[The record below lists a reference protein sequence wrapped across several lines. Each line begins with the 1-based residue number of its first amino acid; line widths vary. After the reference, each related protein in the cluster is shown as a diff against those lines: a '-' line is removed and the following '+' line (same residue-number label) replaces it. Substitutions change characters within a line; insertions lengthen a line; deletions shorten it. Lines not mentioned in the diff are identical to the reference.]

1 MRIIIEYGNDFTEK
15 ELKMSSMDE
24 DQPGAARLQEVSD
37 CFSRPNLL
45 KEMNDRAFIGLREW
59 ETKVVETYFPKS
71 GSVLDIGC
79 GAGREAIALTKQGN
93 SVTGVDVSQAQLEL
107 AKANACQAGL
117 EIQFA
122 RVDGLHLPEGPYDA
136 IVLWA
141 QLLGNIADP
150 ADQRALLE
158 NCRRVLRHGGILSAS
173 GHHKAL
179 CQKESPHATDEN
191 WLYPYSWNDLRYHLF
206 TPETFEQLI
215 REAGFTIL
223 LTEVPPSLP
232 VILHTIAQR

>member
-1 MRIIIEYGNDFTEK
+1 
-15 ELKMSSMDE
+15 MSRMDE

-37 CFSRPNLL
+37 CFSRSNLL
-45 KEMNDRAFIGLREW
+45 KEMNDRAFSGLREW
-59 ETKVVETYFPKS
+59 EAKVVETYFPKR
-71 GSVLDIGC
+71 GAVLDIGC
-79 GAGREAIALTKQGN
+79 GAGREAIALAQRGYAM
-93 SVTGVDVSQAQLEL
+93 TGVDVSQAELEL

-122 RVDGLHLPEGPYDA
+122 LVDGLHLPGGPYDA

-141 QLLGNIADP
+141 QVLGNIADP

-158 NCRRVLRHGGILSAS
+158 SCRQVLCPGGILSAS

-179 CQKESPHATDEN
+179 CQKESPHATDEY

-206 TPETFEQLI
+206 TPESFEQMI
-215 REAGFTIL
+215 REAGFTVL

-232 VILHTIAQR
+232 VILHTVAQR